1 MTHRFRVLIFD
12 WDGTLMDSE
21 AHIVQ
26 SMVSAMEELGT
37 EVLDARTI
45 GNVIGLG
52 MREAVH
58 TLFPERRDEAFV
70 KAFVDAYRS
79 YFFAP
84 DAPQALFPGAVSTLR
99 DLRAD
104 GYRLAVATGKSR
116 KGLDLAL
123 EQTGLGD
130 LFNVTRAADETASK
144 PDPRMLREILA
155 ELGADAD
162 EAIMIGD
169 TAFDME
175 MARNAGTHAVAV
187 SYGVHDTAR
196 LMAYQPLTCLDEL
209 PTLSEWLV
217 GAAASTPLASAS

>member
-1 MTHRFRVLIFD
+1 MTQRFKVLIFD

-26 SMVSAMEELGT
+26 SMVSAMEQLGT

-58 TLFPERRDEAFV
+58 TLFPQRRDEAFV

-79 YFFAP
+79 HFFAA
-84 DAPQALFPGAVSTLR
+84 DAPQALFPGAASTLR
-99 DLRAD
+99 GLRAD

-116 KGLDLAL
+116 RGLDFAL

-130 LFNVTRAADETASK
+130 LFSATRAADETASK

-155 ELGADAD
+155 ELGADPD

-196 LMAYQPLTCLDEL
+196 LMAYRPLTCLDEL
-209 PTLSEWLV
+209 AALSQWLV
-217 GAAASTPLASAS
+217 AAAVPKRVASAS